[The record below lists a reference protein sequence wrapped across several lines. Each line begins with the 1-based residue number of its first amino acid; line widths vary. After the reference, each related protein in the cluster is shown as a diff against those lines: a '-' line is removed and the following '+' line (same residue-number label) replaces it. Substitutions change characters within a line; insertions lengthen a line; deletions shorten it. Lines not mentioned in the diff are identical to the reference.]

1 MTTNKPMTG
10 EQLDELMTVAVNMQR
25 DSEKV
30 GERSVAMLAYAVQ
43 VAVLEL
49 RKVREIKPADEDHVA
64 AMNSITAIIAILGL
78 SDTLGISEQ
87 VAELKAQRDA
97 LAAENAGLKDF
108 VKTCFRAAADGASL
122 DGADI
127 QELGERLGL
136 FGRET
141 YQPALHGY
149 ICGHEAGED
158 TVYVMKKTP
167 ATDVFL
173 AEVRAKA
180 RREGA
185 HFVANRMLAAWDAGF
200 IDDTAKNAA
209 DIARMI
215 LTSTEFMADAPEGDF
230 DRSFADGVLEDIAA
244 QLRKGVQS

>member
-1 MTTNKPMTG
+1 MKLNY
-10 EQLDELMTVAVNMQR
+10 EELEAR
-25 DSEKV
+25 C
-30 GERSVAMLAYAVQ
+30 A
-43 VAVLEL
+43 
-49 RKVREIKPADEDHVA
+49 
-64 AMNSITAIIAILGL
+64 
-78 SDTLGISEQ
+78 
-87 VAELKAQRDA
+87 A
-97 LAAENAGLKDF
+97 LAAENEGMKDF

-167 ATDVFL
+167 ATDAFL
-173 AEVRAKA
+173 AEVRAQGVEIFA
-180 RREGA
+180 DS
-185 HFVANRMLAAWDAGF
+185 LLCPD
-200 IDDTAKNAA
+200 IDDT
-209 DIARMI
+209 IR
-215 LTSTEFMADAPEGDF
+215 EF
-230 DRSFADGVLEDIAA
+230 SA